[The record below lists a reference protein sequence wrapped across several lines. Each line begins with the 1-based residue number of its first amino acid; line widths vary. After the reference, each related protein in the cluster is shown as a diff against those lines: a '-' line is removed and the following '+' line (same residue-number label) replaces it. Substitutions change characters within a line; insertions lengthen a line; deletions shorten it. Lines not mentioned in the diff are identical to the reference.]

1 MFRLHLGTEE
11 LCKRWFQDRAR
22 GLNLHECGWEG
33 RWFPAI
39 LALSLS
45 GTVWLVMPAIKE
57 LERNIECCRRAIR
70 NLVVMGMNPSQT
82 PDQLELIR
90 NLERSA
96 RAELRLR
103 VTALQCE
110 LGLGS
115 GSSTG

>member
-1 MFRLHLGTEE
+1 M
-11 LCKRWFQDRAR
+11 
-22 GLNLHECGWEG
+22 
-33 RWFPAI
+33 
-39 LALSLS
+39 
-45 GTVWLVMPAIKE
+45 VVMPAIKE
-57 LERNIECCRRAIR
+57 LERKIECCRREVR

-115 GSSTG
+115 RTSR

>member
-1 MFRLHLGTEE
+1 MVHL
-11 LCKRWFQDRAR
+11 AS
-22 GLNLHECGWEG
+22 
-33 RWFPAI
+33 

-45 GTVWLVMPAIKE
+45 GTVWVMPAIKE
-57 LERNIECCRRAIR
+57 LERNIECCRREIR

-103 VTALQCE
+103 VTALRCAVEQ
-110 LGLGS
+110 GGS
-115 GSSTG
+115 RR